1 MYIVYTSVYMVLVL
15 HHRKHIHC
23 IHVCIY
29 GFGPAPSQT
38 HPGVITVTSDPGV
51 TTVTCDPGVITVTSD
66 PGVTTVT
73 SDPGVINVT
82 SDPGVIGVRCVGTYR
97 LSSHAR
103 LEAFVIHTKLY

>member
-1 MYIVYTSVYMVLVL
+1 MVLDL